1 MADRILCSNP
11 RFQYL
16 NQKIEID
23 SAINRVL
30 NSESYILGSEVSE
43 FEKEFANYV
52 GVDFCVGVNSGTD
65 AIILGLRALGISN
78 GDEVITPSHTAV
90 ATVAAISATGATPV
104 FVDINPMDFTV
115 DPHEVRSAITRRTK
129 AIIAVHIYG
138 HPCNMDAL
146 VQISEENSIHLVED
160 CAQAHGAKWRNKKVG
175 SFGVLACFSFYPT
188 KNLGA
193 IGDGGALV
201 TDNPEIEKKV
211 RELRQY
217 GWDSHK
223 QSQSR
228 STVSRLDEIQ
238 AAILRVKLLNLDAS
252 NSKRR
257 EIAYWYKTKL
267 ELANLILPTVGSN
280 AEHVFHLFVIQS
292 DERDKIIAKL
302 NEEQIYP
309 GIHYSNPVH
318 LHPAYSREKSR
329 RKSNLIVTEKIRKTI
344 LSLPMYPEIS
354 ESDVDRVCEGV
365 LSV

>member
-1 MADRILCSNP
+1 MVDQILCSNP

-23 SAINRVL
+23 SAIDRVL

-52 GVDFCVGVNSGTD
+52 GVASCVGVNSGTD
-65 AIILGLRALGISN
+65 AIILGLKALDISD

-115 DPHEVRSAITRRTK
+115 DPNEVRSAITRRTK

-160 CAQAHGAKWRNKKVG
+160 CAQAHGAKWRNKRVG

-217 GWDSHK
+217 GWDSQK

-238 AAILRVKLLNLDAS
+238 AAILRVKLVNLDAS

-267 ELANLILPTVGSN
+267 ESANLILPNVGSN

-292 DERDKIIAKL
+292 ENRDKIIAKL
-302 NEEQIYP
+302 NEDEIYP
-309 GIHYSNPVH
+309 GIHYPNPVH
-318 LHPAYSREKSR
+318 LHPAYANRKSR
-329 RKSNLIVTEKIRKTI
+329 RKSNLAVTEKVKNTI
-344 LSLPMYPEIS
+344 LSLPMFPEIS
-354 ESDVDRVCEGV
+354 ESAVGRVCEGV